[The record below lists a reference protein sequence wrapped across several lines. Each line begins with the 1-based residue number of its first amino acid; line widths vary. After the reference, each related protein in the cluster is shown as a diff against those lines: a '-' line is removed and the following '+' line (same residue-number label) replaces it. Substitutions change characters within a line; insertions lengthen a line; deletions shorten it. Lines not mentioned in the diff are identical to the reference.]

1 MREETIVIATLAVNP
16 NLILVTNLKG
26 KLQTPQFNQAYN
38 WLHDKVTSGADVSDI
53 GLFWAMYCQNNQI
66 GFHSGSGFVDAVT
79 WALNSVPPTHRTPS
93 SLPNIVAHLD
103 RQHDREMLRQIGS
116 SLLEISDEDDPDSK
130 RIEMISKL
138 ATVSTSDAKLVD
150 IDNALDKYEK
160 RQLDRA
166 MGILPPHIKLLPNVD
181 EHLRGGLF
189 GDRYT
194 LLSGRPGMGKT
205 TVACAIANKAL
216 EQNWAVHISSLE
228 MTSVDLLEIMVE
240 NAINKGTRDSVS
252 KQIAYT
258 KHKELL
264 RRRLSMSDSGGQN
277 VGDIFSHVLSA
288 QARQMNDGAVGM
300 LLLVDY
306 IQLLDATGTY
316 NARHLEVASVSKA
329 FVTLKKILSEN
340 GPAHIMVLAQLNR
353 NVEERQNKKPVMAD
367 LKDSGSL
374 EQDADAIFLLYRDYY
389 YNREVPP
396 EEQHNLEVIIDK
408 NRFGTVGSVETK
420 IDLAT
425 KQWYNE
431 VSPQDNNEYLTD
443 DPAMFGDT

>member
-1 MREETIVIATLAVNP
+1 
-16 NLILVTNLKG
+16 
-26 KLQTPQFNQAYN
+26 
-38 WLHDKVTSGADVSDI
+38 
-53 GLFWAMYCQNNQI
+53 
-66 GFHSGSGFVDAVT
+66 
-79 WALNSVPPTHRTPS
+79 
-93 SLPNIVAHLD
+93 
-103 RQHDREMLRQIGS
+103 
-116 SLLEISDEDDPDSK
+116 
-130 RIEMISKL
+130 
-138 ATVSTSDAKLVD
+138 
-150 IDNALDKYEK
+150 
-160 RQLDRA
+160 
-166 MGILPPHIKLLPNVD
+166 
-181 EHLRGGLF
+181 
-189 GDRYT
+189 
-194 LLSGRPGMGKT
+194 MGKT

-240 NAINKGTRDSVS
+240 NDINKGTRDSVS